1 MTKGSA
7 PIKGAPVRT
16 KGFTLVELLVVI
28 GIIALLISI
37 LLPSLNRARET
48 ANRVKCASNLRQIGQ
63 AILLYSNDN
72 KGPYPRTT
80 YIGYGAMNVTNIG
93 VQGYDASAASPGG
106 GPIPAGSTGLTDPFA
121 AGATTY
127 TSQATGANLV
137 NNVPQALF
145 LLLRTEDITSAVFV
159 CPSSNA
165 SADTFGGGT
174 NTALNQ
180 INFTNIVN
188 NLSYSYANPYP
199 DTGALGSGYKMV
211 QGLEPTFAVAADINP
226 GTAGNSGN
234 DNVIAPNT
242 SSSGTSMR
250 EGNSN
255 NHGKDG
261 QNVLYGDGHVE
272 FQNNPF
278 CGTSRDNIYTRGGPT
293 WDTAAAPNQDLIA
306 SPYTANDSVLLPTD
320 DND

>member
-1 MTKGSA
+1 MKRLCKTKGSA
-7 PIKGAPVRT
+7 PVGAR
-16 KGFTLVELLVVI
+16 GFTLVELLVVI

-48 ANRVKCASNLRQIGQ
+48 ANRVKCSSNLRQIGQ

-72 KGPYPRTT
+72 KGPYPRTA
-80 YIGYGAMNVTNIG
+80 YSGEGQMDLHNIG
-93 VQGYDASAASPGG
+93 VQGYVGTGASTAVSGG
-106 GPIPAGSTGLTDPFA
+106 YTDPFA
-121 AGATTY
+121 SGATTY
-127 TSQATGANLV
+127 EAAGGASMV
-137 NNVPQALF
+137 NNVPQALY
-145 LLLRTEDITSAVFV
+145 LLLRTEDITSSVMV
-159 CPSSNA
+159 CPSANQT
-165 SADTFGGGT
+165 ADQYGGGT

-180 INFTNIVN
+180 INFTNIQN

-199 DTGALGSGYKMV
+199 DSTALGSGYKMV

-226 GTAGNSGN
+226 GTSGNGN
-234 DNVIAPNT
+234 DNVLAPNT
-242 SSSGTSMR
+242 SSSGSSMR

-255 NHGKDG
+255 NHGQDG

-293 WDTAAAPNQDLIA
+293 WTTVTTNNQDLIG

-320 DND
+320 KNQ